1 MELTRQASIGNILVP
16 VIKYIF
22 TPLLMVLFLSAF
34 NVNAFESPKFGFF
47 VKNEVNNNDHISG
60 VGAEMW
66 LTNRDSNFGISILTS
81 IGHAEVTGK
90 DKKQHDYLAW
100 EAGFKLGYFSDVFA
114 YAEFG
119 FDLGELALQDRNED
133 DDYRR
138 YSGDEDNDFI
148 VSNRSRYDESNNID
162 GYVGIG
168 AGIKFEHL
176 QIEAFTRLR
185 QIDGEYWKAENQAF
199 TGAKLSVV
207 F

>member
-1 MELTRQASIGNILVP
+1 
-16 VIKYIF
+16 
-22 TPLLMVLFLSAF
+22 
-34 NVNAFESPKFGFF
+34 
-47 VKNEVNNNDHISG
+47 
-60 VGAEMW
+60 MW